1 MKYQHKWHF
10 LHLMSEVG
18 LKLFEFYD
26 LFLIKQFFISKNRS
40 IDGSVN
46 TQTLIENICQEY
58 YKFQNLLQLRGN
70 YFILM
75 SGGLSV
81 KVEVQAQIIIKI
93 MTAVVTMIAVI
104 SMKGEVIKIIV
115 KQIRIIVM
123 NMNQHMKNLK
133 MVHIRAIMIITIN
146 LMIIKPKKNI
156 LELKQ
161 IQNKVLINSLKV

>member
-1 MKYQHKWHF
+1 
-10 LHLMSEVG
+10 
-18 LKLFEFYD
+18 
-26 LFLIKQFFISKNRS
+26 
-40 IDGSVN
+40 
-46 TQTLIENICQEY
+46 
-58 YKFQNLLQLRGN
+58 
-70 YFILM
+70 
-75 SGGLSV
+75 
-81 KVEVQAQIIIKI
+81 
-93 MTAVVTMIAVI
+93 
-104 SMKGEVIKIIV
+104 MKGEVIKIIV